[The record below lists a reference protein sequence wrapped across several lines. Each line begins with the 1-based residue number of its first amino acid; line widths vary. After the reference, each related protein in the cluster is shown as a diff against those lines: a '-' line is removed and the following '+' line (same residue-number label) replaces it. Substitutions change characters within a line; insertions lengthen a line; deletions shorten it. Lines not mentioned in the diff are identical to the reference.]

1 MRKIQGEEL
10 VIATHNQGKA
20 AEIKDLLAP
29 YISNFLTATDLDLEE
44 PEETGSTFA
53 ENAILK
59 ARAAALASGK
69 IALADDSG
77 LSVKALG
84 GDPGIYSARWA
95 GPDKDFAVAMGK
107 INDLLEDKDNRN
119 AAFICV
125 LALVWPDGQT
135 QIFEGRVEGQIIWPP
150 RGEKGFG
157 YDPFFVPDGYD
168 LTFAEMEPAE
178 KHKISHRAHAFELLM
193 KSCMDD
199 AA

>member
-1 MRKIQGEEL
+1 MRKINGEDL

-20 AEIKDLLAP
+20 AEIKDLLEP
-29 YISNFLTATDLDLEE
+29 YISNFFTASDLNLDE
-44 PEETGSTFA
+44 PKETGSTFA

-59 ARAAALASGK
+59 AKAAAMASGK

-77 LSVKALG
+77 LSIKALG

-95 GPDKDFAVAMGK
+95 GPEKDFSMAMNK
-107 INDLLEDKDNRN
+107 INDLLEDKEDRS

-125 LALVWPDGQT
+125 LALVWPDGYEEV
-135 QIFEGRVEGQIIWPP
+135 FEGRVDGQIIWPP

-157 YDPFFVPDGYD
+157 YDPFFVPDGYEQ
-168 LTFAEMEPAE
+168 TFAEMEPE
-178 KHKISHRAHAFELLM
+178 QKHKISHRAKAFELLL
-193 KSCMDD
+193 KNCMDD